1 MYELERHTLFY
12 TDEGARELY
21 KQHVQKIVQR
31 KNTITGVAY
40 KDDPIIL
47 GWALLN
53 ELRCESWRVCLS
65 TRITNGLTTTPTDHM
80 SGMKDDWGGSCRIV
94 LAMLKVIHHKP
105 SSACRT

>member
-21 KQHVQKIVQR
+21 KQHVQKIMQR

-53 ELRCESWRVCLS
+53 ELRCESWKVRLLVHIMSSRAACHLS
-65 TRITNGLTTTPTDHM
+65 AIKSIACDQIALKLHIVGHAEQCIGATRR
-80 SGMKDDWGGSCRIV
+80 GG
-94 LAMLKVIHHKP
+94 
-105 SSACRT
+105 